1 MAELKTK
8 PNRKSVT
15 TYIKSIEDYK
25 KRKDC
30 ITLMAM
36 MKEITGKRPKMWGES
51 IVGYGKYHYKYKS
64 GREGDWFVTG
74 FAPRKQNISIYIMP
88 GFSKYRTIMKKLG
101 KYKLGVSCLYIKS
114 LEDVDQK
121 LLHQLINKSVKD
133 MEKIYECA

>member
-88 GFSKYRTIMKKLG
+88 GFSKYQTIMKKLG
-101 KYKLGVSCLYIKS
+101 KYKLGVSCLYIKT
-114 LEDVDQK
+114 LEDVDHK
-121 LLHQLINKSVKD
+121 LLHQLISKSVKD
-133 MEKIYECA
+133 MDRIYECT

>member
-1 MAELKTK
+1 MVELKTK

-51 IVGYGKYHYKYKS
+51 IVGFGKYHYKYKS

-74 FAPRKQNISIYIMP
+74 FAPRKQNISVYIMP
-88 GFSKYRTIMKKLG
+88 GFSKYQTIMKKLG
-101 KYKLGVSCLYIKS
+101 KYKLGVSCLYIKT
-114 LEDVDQK
+114 LEDIDHK

-133 MEKIYECA
+133 MGRIYECT

>member
-88 GFSKYRTIMKKLG
+88 GFSKYQTIMKKLG
-101 KYKLGVSCLYIKS
+101 KYKLGVSCLYIKT
-114 LEDVDQK
+114 LEDVDHK
-121 LLHQLINKSVKD
+121 SLHQLISKSVKD
-133 MEKIYECA
+133 MDRIYECT